1 MKLLRYL
8 LLLAFM
14 FMAVDVGAGPQTPPD
29 PREAFRVYVHDLWQ
43 VEDGVPQN
51 SIQSIAQTT
60 NGYLWLGTETGLV
73 RFNGTQFKVFNH
85 KNTGG
90 LKDDYILSLFAD
102 DDGSLWIGTRQGG
115 LTRLHNDRFEQV
127 SDGGSSHSRV
137 TAILRDRDHKLVLG
151 TKAGLKQ
158 LVHGALGNLRWPG
171 LAADEDITDL
181 RLGRD
186 DDLWI
191 GTESSGLIRIRPSGT
206 VRYTTAQG
214 LSSNKILSLCKDRA
228 GNMWIGTDGGGI
240 DEFKGRP
247 LLCVRSA

>member
-1 MKLLRYL
+1 MPEQKC
-8 LLLAFM
+8 
-14 FMAVDVGAGPQTPPD
+14 
-29 PREAFRVYVHDLWQ
+29 
-43 VEDGVPQN
+43 
-51 SIQSIAQTT
+51 
-60 NGYLWLGTETGLV
+60 
-73 RFNGTQFKVFNH
+73 
-85 KNTGG
+85 
-90 LKDDYILSLFAD
+90 
-102 DDGSLWIGTRQGG
+102 TRS
-115 LTRLHNDRFEQV
+115 RLEQ
-127 SDGGSSHSRV
+127 
-137 TAILRDRDHKLVLG
+137 
-151 TKAGLKQ
+151 
-158 LVHGALGNLRWPG
+158 G